1 MATLYLF
8 PTAEEA
14 AGLLSRRPDL
24 REQVA
29 VIGVGQAAAA
39 ASAARLIA
47 HRKPSCV
54 VLGGIAGAFD
64 GRLALCEVVAVVQDR
79 VAFLPERY
87 SKDYHASKVE
97 GLTAVG
103 SYTVNR
109 TGEAASLCKH
119 SPLPAVEQMEG
130 AAVAALCQEMGVE
143 HYYHLRAIS
152 NYVDDERSAWRIK
165 EAVEALGERIA
176 TLKL

>member
-1 MATLYLF
+1 MTTLYLF

-14 AGLLSRRPDL
+14 AGLLSWRPDL

-29 VIGVGQAAAA
+29 VIGVGQAAAGA
-39 ASAARLIA
+39 AAARLIA

-79 VAFLPERY
+79 VAGLPERY
-87 SKDYHASKVE
+87 SKDYPSAKVE
-97 GLTAVG
+97 GLTEVG

-109 TGEAASLCKH
+109 TGEAAALCKQ

-152 NYVDDERSAWRIK
+152 NYVDDERSAWCIA
-165 EAVEALGERIA
+165 EAVDALGKRLTE
-176 TLKL
+176 LNL